1 MDQSGIERAPPWRGE
16 LYECA
21 RLGLVPAEVLSQQQ
35 RWTLVAE
42 LHRAGW
48 GDRRIAEHTRT
59 SEYTIARI
67 RSQMGLR
74 PNPQGGRGGMD

>member
-1 MDQSGIERAPPWRGE
+1 MESSGIERAPPWRGE

-48 GDRRIAEHTRT
+48 GDRRIAELTRM
-59 SEYTIARI
+59 SEYTTARI
-67 RSQMGLR
+67 RAEMGLR
-74 PNPQGGRGGMD
+74 PNVGGGEG